1 MQEEI
6 KITSVTVFVNPYNEP
21 EEEEEEKAKDEKNA
35 EDEEN
40 VSFWFLERQAT
51 SLFFLLSLSHISN
64 NELDIFFLFRI
75 KLGHGLAIQ
84 AREQQVLELLVVV
97 LGGT

>member
-40 VSFWFLERQAT
+40 VSFWFL
-51 SLFFLLSLSHISN
+51 
-64 NELDIFFLFRI
+64 
-75 KLGHGLAIQ
+75 
-84 AREQQVLELLVVV
+84 
-97 LGGT
+97 